1 MNLKRLFASL
11 VVAGSLT
18 GIGGAVASHFV
29 AGNNAVVAKNLQ
41 RSINLERKDAI
52 EAMHTIDGATAF
64 ALASGIT
71 IGAIAGVVGALTF
84 AGERENKSTVMT
96 IADPSLTIAMNEI
109 KTKLD
114 EIEFRQRLNT
124 DVKDKT
130 PVNIS

>member
-1 MNLKRLFASL
+1 MNLKRLFASI

-71 IGAIAGVVGALTF
+71 IGAIAGVVGAFTF
-84 AGERENKSTVMT
+84 VGEREDRSTIVTMT
-96 IADPSLTIAMNEI
+96 DPSLTIAMSEI
-109 KTKLD
+109 KSRLD
-114 EIEFRQRLNT
+114 DIEFRQRLNA
-124 DVKDKT
+124 DISDKT
-130 PVNIS
+130 PVNL